1 MAKEAYP
8 VRATQPE
15 VRQHIIS
22 MVGTGASAPTKLYG
36 LGVTITRTSAG
47 LYLLTWAESPGTFLG
62 MTSGLG
68 ADTPSALVGFT
79 LVRDT
84 YDATSRSMEIRLTN
98 TSDVATDLAAAQYID
113 LIVSFKET
121 TAG

>member
-47 LYLLTWAESPGTFLG
+47 LYLLTWAENPGTFLC
-62 MTSGLG
+62 MAHTLG
-68 ADTPSALVGFT
+68 ADTPSALVGYT

-84 YDATSRSMEIRLTN
+84 YDPATRSMEIRLSN
-98 TSDVATDLAAAQYID
+98 TTDVVTDLAAAQYID
-113 LIVSFKET
+113 LIVCFKET